1 MSFLSLVASLREM
14 ESEVQ
19 WVFLVCLEEGSDMG
33 VFFMVL
39 PPFHPG
45 KMKKP
50 SGITPRT
57 AQPEYK
63 DLQDSHV
70 LICSI

>member
-1 MSFLSLVASLREM
+1 MSFLSLILSLREV

-19 WVFLVCLEEGSDMG
+19 CVFLVWQEKGSDMG
-33 VFFMVL
+33 FFRVL
-39 PPFHPG
+39 LLFHPG

-57 AQPEYK
+57 SWSEYK
-63 DLQDSHV
+63 DPQGSHV
-70 LICSI
+70 LTCLT